1 MPQYSLINH
10 FENVSKLEVENKLF
24 KRYRNS
30 MKQARIPFNYT
41 GIITGNL
48 IHL

>member
-24 KRYRNS
+24 KRYRNY
-30 MKQARIPFNYT
+30 MKQARIPFTIFNWSA
-41 GIITGNL
+41 IFAL
-48 IHL
+48 